1 MRFADER
8 EVKETI
14 LNKMIE
20 KFDQLFIKENISTPR
35 SKAIE
40 QTIEEVFN
48 QLRTR
53 DMLKWMKI
61 NQKPREE
68 EEPQSEEIESPASI
82 NPVTICTVKE
92 YLEI

>member
-53 DMLKWMKI
+53 DMLK
-61 NQKPREE
+61 
-68 EEPQSEEIESPASI
+68 
-82 NPVTICTVKE
+82 
-92 YLEI
+92 